1 MELAI
6 HIILALSVVAL
17 VICLMIVVKIVG
29 DLETIVVRLDRR
41 IDYMKRME
49 HETRK
54 PVDEEP
60 RNGSWD
66 LGIKVVEKLDFPNDR
81 KE

>member
-1 MELAI
+1 MDLII
-6 HIILALSVVAL
+6 HILIALKMVVTAF
-17 VICLMIVVKIVG
+17 CLFIVVKIIG

-41 IDYMKRME
+41 IDYLKKME
-49 HETRK
+49 HEARK